1 MTDND
6 REFLKE
12 FVGILRGERKKTV
25 WLPAVLDLGKIVAVV
40 WGASQVVAEVKVL
53 RRDVDAAIA
62 RVGTIETRF
71 ARHEQS
77 SVEAVENIDGRLTIL
92 ESREGLPTRPIPRF
106 R

>member
-1 MTDND
+1 MTDTD

-12 FVGILRGERKKTV
+12 FVQLLRGERKKTV

-53 RRDVDAAIA
+53 RRDLDAVLV
-62 RVGTIETRF
+62 RVAAVEQRF
-71 ARHEQS
+71 HQHEQS
-77 SVEAVENIDGRLTIL
+77 SVEAVENIDGRLTLL
-92 ESREGLPTRPIPRF
+92 ESREGITTRPIPRF